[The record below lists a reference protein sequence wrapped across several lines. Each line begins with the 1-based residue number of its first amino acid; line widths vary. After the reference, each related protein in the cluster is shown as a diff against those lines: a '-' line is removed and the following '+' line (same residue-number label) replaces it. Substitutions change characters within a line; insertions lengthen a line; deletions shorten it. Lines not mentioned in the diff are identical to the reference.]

1 MSESLVTASPSAFGL
16 PHAGNRHVA
25 VRLLYGILNRFL
37 LLPLG
42 VAIALIWANT
52 TPESYLRFAQA
63 WAFAANEIGMV
74 FFLALVTQEVFEA
87 VMPGGA
93 LHYWRHWALAVV
105 AAFGGLAGA
114 ALTFL
119 AYVNFTHET
128 VLTPGW
134 SIASA
139 VDVAAGYYIL
149 RLIYPRRAGVL
160 PLLLLIALITD
171 AMVIAV
177 VGLRAEGVSVQPI
190 GAAFVLA
197 AIGGAAWLRRRKVQ
211 AFWPYLAGCGL
222 LSWTGLQSMG
232 FHPALALVPI
242 VPLMPHRPRPI
253 DVFADR
259 PEAHDNVRESEHVWN
274 GVAQVALFMF
284 GLVNGG
290 VMLKHYDTG
299 TWAVLAAALVGR
311 PLGILVVTMLAVAAG
326 LHLPRR
332 MTWRDVAVIALAT
345 SSGFTFALFMSAA
358 VLPLGAVSAEIT
370 LGALATAAGAVIAV
384 AAARILGAGR
394 FHSKRTD

>member
-1 MSESLVTASPSAFGL
+1 MSEPLITTSSSAFTLHLGD
-16 PHAGNRHVA
+16 RHPA
-25 VRLLYGILNRFL
+25 VRLLHGVLNRFL

-42 VAIALIWANT
+42 VAIAIVWANT
-52 TPESYLRFAQA
+52 TPESYFRFAQA
-63 WAFAANEIGMV
+63 WSFAANEIGMV

-93 LHYWRHWALAVV
+93 LHTWRHWALALVG
-105 AAFGGLAGA
+105 AIGGLAGA
-114 ALTFL
+114 AITFL
-119 AYVNFTHET
+119 AYVNLTHET

-134 SIASA
+134 SIAAA
-139 VDVAAGYYIL
+139 VDVAAGYYVL
-149 RLIYPRRAGVL
+149 RLIYPHRTGVL
-160 PLLLLIALITD
+160 PLLLLVALITD
-171 AMVIAV
+171 AIVIAV
-177 VGLRAEGVSVQPI
+177 VGLQAEEISLHPA
-190 GAAFVLA
+190 GAAFVSA
-197 AIGGAAWLRRRKVQ
+197 AIAAAAWLRHRKVR

-222 LSWTGLQSMG
+222 LSWTGLQVMG

-242 VPLMPHRPRPI
+242 VPLLPHRPRSI

-259 PEAHDNVRESEHVWN
+259 PAHHDPVRESEHVWN
-274 GVAQVALFMF
+274 GVAQVALFLF

-311 PLGILVVTMLAVAAG
+311 PLGIMALTTLAVMAG

-332 MTWRDVAVIALAT
+332 MTWRDVAVVALAT
-345 SSGFTFALFMSAA
+345 SSGFSFALFMSAA

-370 LGALATAAGAVIAV
+370 LGALTTAVGAVIATG
-384 AAARILGAGR
+384 AAWMLGAGR
-394 FHSKRTD
+394 FQSKETH